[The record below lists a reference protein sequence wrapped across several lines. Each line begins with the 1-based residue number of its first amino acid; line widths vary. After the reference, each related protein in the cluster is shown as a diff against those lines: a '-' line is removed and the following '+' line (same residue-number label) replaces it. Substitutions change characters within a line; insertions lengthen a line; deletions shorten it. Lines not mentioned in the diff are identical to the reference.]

1 MKNGS
6 VCIGKDLPSIFPTD
20 NVPEGIVVSDVKV
33 ICSNG
38 TSWALKQETKIVP

>member
-6 VCIGKDLPSIFPTD
+6 VCIGKDLSSIVPTD

-33 ICSNG
+33 ICSNNIY
-38 TSWALKQETKIVP
+38 TS

>member
-20 NVPEGIVVSDVKV
+20 NVPEGIVVKV

-38 TSWALKQETKIVP
+38 TN